1 MFERFT
7 ERARQVVVLAQ
18 EEARGLKH
26 NYIGTEHLLLG
37 LLREQQGIPAH
48 VLEALG
54 VTVERVRRQLIQI
67 VGAGEEITT
76 GQIPFTPRAKK
87 VLELALREALSLGHD
102 YIGTEHL
109 LLGLV
114 REDEGVGARILLDC
128 NASAETVRRAVITRL
143 AGGGPGEDPMTRVQI
158 RSPDW
163 EMTPDPMID
172 PGWLDGL
179 TVLLGA
185 LGVEIHAE
193 LGRAP
198 DVGDLLVCLACVPHT
213 PAIQALDELGV
224 DVDEL
229 WALTER
235 ARVQAQAERHAL
247 AEQMRE
253 VAHAKELAIEENRL
267 QDAAQLRDQERE
279 LRDQA
284 RDHPRAQLASL
295 KQLRRRLGLPLPPPD

>member
-54 VTVERVRRQLIQI
+54 VTVERVRRQLLQI

-76 GQIPFTPRAKK
+76 GQIPFTSRAKK
-87 VLELALREALSLGHD
+87 VLELALREALGLGHD

-114 REDEGVGARILLDC
+114 RENEGVGARILLDC

-143 AGGGPGEDPMTRVQI
+143 AGGGPVEDPTTRVQI

-179 TVLLGA
+179 AVLLAA
-185 LGVEIHAE
+185 LGAEIRAE

-198 DVGDLLVCLACVPHT
+198 DLGDLLVCMACVPHT
-213 PAIQALDELGV
+213 PAVQALGTLGV

-235 ARVQAQAERHAL
+235 ARVRAQAEQHAL
-247 AEQMRE
+247 AEQMRQT
-253 VAHAKELAIEENRL
+253 AQAKELAIEENRL
-267 QDAAQLRDQERE
+267 QDAVQLRDQERE

-295 KQLRRRLGLPLPPPD
+295 EQLRRRLGLPTPPD